1 MKRTSLTTAVI
12 AGIAGV
18 AGISNMASAVYLN
31 NDGLGQVLIYPYYT
45 VNGGNSS
52 SSSGL
57 KREKSTPVQ
66 PENSASAA
74 SGSA

>member
-1 MKRTSLTTAVI
+1 MKKTSLTTAII

-45 VNGGNSS
+45 VNAGNS
-52 SSSGL
+52 
-57 KREKSTPVQ
+57 TIVTVV
-66 PENSASAA
+66 NTTAA
-74 SGSA
+74 GKATNRRVAIVLGE

>member
-31 NDGLGQVLIYPYYT
+31 NDGLGSI
-45 VNGGNSS
+45 
-52 SSSGL
+52 
-57 KREKSTPVQ
+57 RITP
-66 PENSASAA
+66 
-74 SGSA
+74 